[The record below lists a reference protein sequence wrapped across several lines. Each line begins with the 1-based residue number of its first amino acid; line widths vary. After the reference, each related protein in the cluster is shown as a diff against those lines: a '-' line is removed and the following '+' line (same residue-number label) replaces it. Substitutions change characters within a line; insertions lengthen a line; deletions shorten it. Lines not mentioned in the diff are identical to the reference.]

1 MLKINY
7 MSMQKINNVCSFC
20 NSKIPQGQ
28 SICKNCIK
36 LYGITIGNYEN
47 DGCGCNKWNV
57 FTNLFIKGQKF
68 GIINH

>member
-20 NSKIPQGQ
+20 NSKIPQGE

-47 DGCGCNKWNV
+47 DGCGCNK
-57 FTNLFIKGQKF
+57 
-68 GIINH
+68 